1 MLVFQKQNAVAY
13 RIESM
18 EVPNFTAQ
26 KSKAQRAMLLGCL
39 VLVALAVCPIYIYA
53 ANDEILQIFSSEA
66 FQGSMEVVN
75 SMSLLGKI
83 MNFIISIFCLIGL
96 LLVMYSRMITLLYL
110 SSRNVWD
117 EVASVKTH
125 MTGSFFGFKD
135 FGKYVFNE
143 SGGGLDSFV
152 SFFYGLL
159 PNVKKYSDYNDKIKA
174 SLKLDD
180 SDTALDYILKVGP
193 STIMVMFFLTLGF
206 SGLLSEAYGKIVSV
220 MVRFA
225 DNVISVNFE
234 GYVDKLFDLGSAPD
248 FSLSNDGTTKGKT
261 LGKVAKSVYSY
272 AASAANVEDTSARA
286 SLSAAAEDLISNRL
300 TEASVTAA
308 INAGNG
314 GGNFA
319 INSDS
324 DWGSVKAVVS
334 RKTTATA
341 AESTIVISIQ
351 ELIPSY
357 EGEVYFHIALSSNG
371 SGKNYFQTTE

>member
-143 SGGGLDSFV
+143 SGG
-152 SFFYGLL
+152 
-159 PNVKKYSDYNDKIKA
+159 
-174 SLKLDD
+174 
-180 SDTALDYILKVGP
+180 
-193 STIMVMFFLTLGF
+193 
-206 SGLLSEAYGKIVSV
+206 
-220 MVRFA
+220 
-225 DNVISVNFE
+225 
-234 GYVDKLFDLGSAPD
+234 
-248 FSLSNDGTTKGKT
+248 
-261 LGKVAKSVYSY
+261 
-272 AASAANVEDTSARA
+272 
-286 SLSAAAEDLISNRL
+286 
-300 TEASVTAA
+300 
-308 INAGNG
+308 
-314 GGNFA
+314 
-319 INSDS
+319 
-324 DWGSVKAVVS
+324 
-334 RKTTATA
+334 
-341 AESTIVISIQ
+341 
-351 ELIPSY
+351 
-357 EGEVYFHIALSSNG
+357 
-371 SGKNYFQTTE
+371 